1 MKGEWSWN
9 EMLELLRLKTQRQRD
24 ATHFRSSLTEL
35 FLNEPNGIRFVVRD
49 GNIVKT

>member
-24 ATHFRSSLTEL
+24 ATHFHSDLTDI
-35 FLNEPNGIRFVVRD
+35 FLNEPNGIRYVVRD